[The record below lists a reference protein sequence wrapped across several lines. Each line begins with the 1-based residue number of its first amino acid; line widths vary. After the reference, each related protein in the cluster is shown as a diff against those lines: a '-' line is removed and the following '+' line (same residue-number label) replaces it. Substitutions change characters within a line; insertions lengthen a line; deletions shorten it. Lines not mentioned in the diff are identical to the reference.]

1 MEECH
6 KDILLIQRVNL
17 VDNMNMRGGLL
28 SQLIAR
34 KVLDPRMVREIK
46 TGRTLDQQAEELLDI
61 LPQCGSKAFKLFCDA
76 LVADKQG
83 ELVSLFLKS
92 ETENNETSENN
103 SDRKSSPACVQET
116 ETGETKESVSL
127 THSASRESLPTASYV
142 QPVTIREEYQQ
153 ESYRRSIEPHGA
165 ILVEP
170 NLDQGHG
177 IMQRRP
183 SDDQDFQQEA
193 RYFYENKFL
202 DPSKVSKSVY
212 SVYNSGGMMCSQNDK
227 ERLFRPE
234 YGYGSHSKHKVP
246 GLYEEPGIK
255 YDMIAKDSSPANMIN
270 HGKHELTRSIAHSPN
285 VFMHS
290 PQKSGLPS
298 NVANVNTKFHENSE
312 YSNRFAPLKS
322 RNHLGDDRS
331 QFSQE
336 SNGNPQVRVLTDRNY
351 ESEVRNNQKRSRNRF
366 DDEHFME
373 KDVQHFEGPYPA
385 MTPKAYQREYT
396 ELPER
401 FVEVNSDADNRQD
414 RKIVTLRRHV
424 ERVLPV
430 SRHPDLQTKEYPEM
444 GDNYV
449 PHRLARNDS
458 VDTMHKRPSSEQLET
473 NYSKR
478 FREDVDSVP
487 NQDVPDRQ
495 VNQTAVERLVHSDLQ
510 NSKDIVRIPTPQKT
524 KPSPIP
530 IISESPRVTSQ
541 PKFYIQ
547 GDLEH
552 EKGQRSSLLGAM
564 DDPEIDLTDG
574 PITVHVELCARQ
586 FYLNHYKKAYQMA
599 RIPRGKALILNV
611 NQVVGKTER
620 RGTDIDRDN
629 LHHLLC
635 QLHFDVTVINDE
647 DGLTALEMVKKLQD
661 FSQDPGHALGDCC
674 VVCILSHGEEGYI
687 FGADGKKFELD
698 AVFSLFDNT
707 CCPDLR
713 GKPKMFIIQACRGGA
728 LDRGVQYYPD
738 EHDGADARVRQV
750 PSMSDMLICYP
761 TQEGYYAWRNRDRGS
776 WYVEALVQVFM
787 KYAHCEDVCAMLNRV
802 NLLVSKKVSHCPNA
816 DMDRMSQMSEYKS
829 TLRMPHLFFFPGI
842 GTA

>member
-212 SVYNSGGMMCSQNDK
+212 SVYNSGG
-227 ERLFRPE
+227 
-234 YGYGSHSKHKVP
+234 
-246 GLYEEPGIK
+246 
-255 YDMIAKDSSPANMIN
+255 
-270 HGKHELTRSIAHSPN
+270 
-285 VFMHS
+285 
-290 PQKSGLPS
+290 
-298 NVANVNTKFHENSE
+298 
-312 YSNRFAPLKS
+312 
-322 RNHLGDDRS
+322 
-331 QFSQE
+331 
-336 SNGNPQVRVLTDRNY
+336 
-351 ESEVRNNQKRSRNRF
+351 
-366 DDEHFME
+366 
-373 KDVQHFEGPYPA
+373 
-385 MTPKAYQREYT
+385 
-396 ELPER
+396 
-401 FVEVNSDADNRQD
+401 
-414 RKIVTLRRHV
+414 
-424 ERVLPV
+424 
-430 SRHPDLQTKEYPEM
+430 
-444 GDNYV
+444 
-449 PHRLARNDS
+449 
-458 VDTMHKRPSSEQLET
+458 
-473 NYSKR
+473 KR

-635 QLHFDVTVINDE
+635 QLHFD
-647 DGLTALEMVKKLQD
+647 EMVKKLQD

-761 TQEGYYAWRNRDRGS
+761 TQEDRGS